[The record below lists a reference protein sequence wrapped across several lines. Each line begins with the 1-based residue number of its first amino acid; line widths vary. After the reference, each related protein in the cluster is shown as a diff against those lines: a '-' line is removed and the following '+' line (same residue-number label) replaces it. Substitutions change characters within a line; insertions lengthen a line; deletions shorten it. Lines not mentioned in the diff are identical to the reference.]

1 MAENNSLVE
10 QKHRILINSN
20 VRVDGNFIND
30 KNRVDFTIS
39 NNQLNDN
46 NINNIGT
53 SKSFSGWTQVTDQGL
68 VINQKFF
75 HYHKLTRSA

>member
-10 QKHRILINSN
+10 QKHRIMINSN
-20 VRVDGNFIND
+20 VREDGNFIND

-53 SKSFSGWTQVTDQGL
+53 SRSFFRMDSSYGPRSCDKSNKVLPLSQ
-68 VINQKFF
+68 
-75 HYHKLTRSA
+75 S